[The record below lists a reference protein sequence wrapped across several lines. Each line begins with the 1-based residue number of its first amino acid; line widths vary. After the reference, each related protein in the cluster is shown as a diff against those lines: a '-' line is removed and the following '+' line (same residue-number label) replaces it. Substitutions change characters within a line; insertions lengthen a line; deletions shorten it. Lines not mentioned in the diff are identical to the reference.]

1 MASKSV
7 LRCAF
12 PVDAA
17 MRGLACLLL
26 AAMLAGCGGR
36 VTGVLGPTP
45 VSEPGARSVTV
56 FTATTRER
64 SAVDDGTLFTGERG
78 PGLAFREITVSIPPT
93 HKAGEIEWPEALPAN
108 PATDF
113 VTTDIEVLEQGTV
126 RKTFRDY
133 LRRTGKRHVLIFV
146 HGYNNTFED
155 AVYRGVQIV
164 ADSGADVT
172 PVLFT
177 WPSRARL
184 LAYSYDRESANY
196 SRDALEALLQALA
209 KDRDVSE
216 VSILAHSMGNW
227 VTLEALRTM
236 AIRDGRVHPKIA
248 DVMLAAPD
256 VDVDVAATQIRSMGK
271 PLPRFTLFVSKD
283 DRALAAARIFW
294 GSEARLG
301 AIDPTIEPYRSG
313 LERNGITVVDLTNL
327 EGTDSLNHGKF
338 AESPEVVQLIGTRLA
353 SGQEVGGGK
362 VGFGGQLT
370 LAVTGASMKVGTAAG
385 TVITAPLA
393 VVDESARAIVM
404 DSADESGIL
413 ILKKKKPVIAPP
425 LEDVAVE

>member
-1 MASKSV
+1 MPTIGAV
-7 LRCAF
+7 ARCF
-12 PVDAA
+12 AA
-17 MRGLACLLL
+17 ITIAVMV
-26 AAMLAGCGGR
+26 AGCGGHA
-36 VTGVLGPTP
+36 TGVLVPTP
-45 VSEPGARSVTV
+45 VNEPGARSVTV
-56 FTATTRER
+56 FTATTREQ
-64 SAVDDGTLFTGERG
+64 STLDDGTLFTGERG
-78 PGLAFREITVSIPPT
+78 AGLSFREITVSIPPT
-93 HKAGEIEWPEALPAN
+93 HKAGEIEWPDQLPAN

-113 VTTDIEVLEQGTV
+113 VTTDIEVMEQGTV
-126 RKTFRDY
+126 RRAFRDH

-146 HGYNNTFED
+146 HGYNNSFEA

-172 PVLFT
+172 PILFT

-196 SRDALEALLQALA
+196 SRDALEAVLQALSSN
-209 KDRDVSE
+209 REVSE
-216 VSILAHSMGNW
+216 ISILAHSMGNW

-236 AIRDGRVHPKIA
+236 AIRDGRVHPKIV

-256 VDVDVAATQIRSMGK
+256 VDVDVASTQIRSMGK

-301 AIDPTIEPYRSG
+301 AIDPTVEPYKSA
-313 LERNGITVVDLTNL
+313 LERNAVTVVDLTNL
-327 EGTDSLNHGKF
+327 ASTDNLNHGKF
-338 AESPEVVQLIGTRLA
+338 AESPEVVQLIGRRLA

-362 VGFGGQLT
+362 LGLGGNLT

-385 TVITAPLA
+385 AVITAPIA
-393 VVDESARAIVM
+393 VVDQSARDIVS
-404 DSADESGIL
+404 DSADQSGFL
-413 ILKKKKPVIAPP
+413 LLKKKKTVVAPP
-425 LEDVAVE
+425 LEDVEVK